1 MPYKDEFASKLGHV
15 DFFGGEV
22 ERFMAACSIANKA
35 PVCRDEFFHKHE
47 NTDWAPSLVVGID
60 GSFFVNTLP
69 LLRKTQTG
77 HVKVS
82 CVCVD
87 AVKYAALQKRVFV
100 DPDELAQSYSVES
113 LIFSLPG
120 PNMLYGG
127 ATSPKASFRKALWEV
142 LSSSRM
148 FEKPL
153 LDTFA
158 AISPDVF
165 VSTCPACYASIGERV
180 PSTEPLLCPACG
192 EVIYPT
198 DTLRFHE
205 ALQDQSDCGAAVSQT
220 MRFFEHL
227 AMAHHVRMLVADE
240 MDIAR
245 TAYVMDGPLAF
256 FGAASKMSARFQKFY
271 FELPTHPSIIGIQK
285 TGTLANHAA
294 EIADVIEDDT
304 ACIVDPTYRKLFLET
319 DNDDFGY
326 ETYYGQEFIGKVGGQ
341 EYVFMLPFDF
351 LKKEARDGF
360 RDMVGIEH
368 YGDDIKRA
376 LATFKIYAHAR
387 YKSAIWPVCLAHESA
402 SISPSPAEA
411 LFKKKT
417 AEFIDLT

>member
-1 MPYKDEFASKLGHV
+1 MPYQDEYASKLGHI

-22 ERFMAACSIANKA
+22 ERFMAACSVANKT
-35 PVCRDEFFHKHE
+35 PVSRDEFFHKHDS
-47 NTDWAPSLVVGID
+47 TDWAPSLVVGID
-60 GSFFVNTLP
+60 GSYFINTLP
-69 LLRKTQTG
+69 ILRKTQTG

-100 DPDELAQSYSVES
+100 DPDELAQAYSVES
-113 LIFSLPG
+113 LVFSLPG

-127 ATSPKASFRKALWEV
+127 ASSPRSSFRKAFWEV
-142 LSSSRM
+142 LLGATL
-148 FEKPL
+148 FGKPM

-158 AISPDVF
+158 AITPEVF
-165 VSTCPACYASIGERV
+165 ISTCPSCYASYGERI
-180 PSTEPLLCPACG
+180 PSTSEAPCPACG
-192 EVIYPT
+192 EVMYPT
-198 DTLRFHE
+198 DSLRIHE
-205 ALQDQSDCGAAVSQT
+205 AMLAQSDCGSAISQA

-240 MDIAR
+240 MDIDR

-256 FGAASKMSARFQKFY
+256 FGAASKMSSRFQKFY
-271 FELPTHPSIIGIQK
+271 FELEKHPVIIGVQK
-285 TGTLANHAA
+285 TGTLATHAA

-304 ACIVDPTYRKLFLET
+304 VCIVDTTYRKLFLEN

-351 LKKEARDGF
+351 LKKEARDGY
-360 RDMVGIEH
+360 REVVGIEH
-368 YGDDIKRA
+368 YEADIKRT

-387 YKSAIWPVCLAHESA
+387 YKSAVWPVSLAHEAA
-402 SISPSPAEA
+402 SISPAPAEA
-411 LFKKKT
+411 IFKKKT
-417 AEFIDLT
+417 AELIDLA